1 MRIWQQ
7 ILSLHKALR
16 CAHDT
21 ILLRAMLLP
30 IWATPK
36 PDQSRGRYFMVN
48 KINSSRPIGTCVSKI
63 GSHWYRI
70 WPVASSAPRH
80 YLSKCAHQNTF
91 GVTQIG
97 AQYFIITWM
106 NFKWL
111 QIPLCLGVN
120 VLISFTFSLFHADK
134 TKVKPKYCKHLIR
147 ELNNVFFVDEK
158 DPHMLLKSTLVM
170 LMTRRRRSPGVSISS
185 HSIDT
190 IDVLT
195 LLWPFWRGIFFSQL
209 LVSVRNI

>member
-1 MRIWQQ
+1 MTQSY
-7 ILSLHKALR
+7 LGP
-16 CAHDT
+16 
-21 ILLRAMLLP
+21 MLLP

-36 PDQSRGRYFMVN
+36 PDQSRGNYFMIN
-48 KINSSRPIGTCVSKI
+48 KINSSRPSGTSVSKI

-80 YLSKCAHQNTF
+80 YLSKCAHKKTF
-91 GVTQIG
+91 GVTQIE
-97 AQYFIITWM
+97 AQHFFITWM
-106 NFKWL
+106 NLKCP

-120 VLISFTFSLFHADK
+120 VLISFTFSLFHADE
-134 TKVKPKYCKHLIR
+134 TNVIPKYCKHLIR

-170 LMTRRRRSPGVSISS
+170 LMTWRRKSPGVSISS

-190 IDVLT
+190 IEVLT
-195 LLWPFWRGIFFSQL
+195 LLWPF
-209 LVSVRNI
+209 